1 MTRFLAGFLGVFS
14 IVLGLIEMFAPRQL
28 AEAYNME
35 GKETLIM
42 AFGGRELAA
51 GVGILSR
58 LSSPD
63 KKLAPWLR
71 TRVAGDALDLT
82 ALAAARSGAGEK
94 EQDINTALAAVAG
107 ITLLDILCANGLS

>member
-1 MTRFLAGFLGVFS
+1 MTRFLAGFLGGFS

-35 GKETLIM
+35 GKEALIM

-58 LSSPD
+58 MGSSD

-71 TRVAGDALDLT
+71 TRVAGDSLDLI
-82 ALAAARSGAGEK
+82 ALIAARNGAGEK
-94 EQDINTALAAVAG
+94 EQSVNTALAAVAG
-107 ITLLDILCANGLS
+107 ITVLDILCANVLS